1 MVVRLT
7 WSKFGKKSLSAP
19 GSLPFLNRTRKFAF
33 PDTEYSTIKSPQ
45 ILEVSGI
52 GRPDVLTKI
61 GVETKVALPGVGE
74 NVQDHIS
81 CRFAFELNPQA
92 KHETY
97 DLMRDPEYAAKE
109 MKLLYVYFTH
119 FIRRANTI
127 AALKARVTTDGVSL
141 RLPSSLSPAPI
152 PKTRLL

>member
-1 MVVRLT
+1 
-7 WSKFGKKSLSAP
+7 
-19 GSLPFLNRTRKFAF
+19 
-33 PDTEYSTIKSPQ
+33 
-45 ILEVSGI
+45 LELSGI

-109 MKLLYVYFTH
+109 MKLLCVYFTR
-119 FIRRANTI
+119 FVRCANTI